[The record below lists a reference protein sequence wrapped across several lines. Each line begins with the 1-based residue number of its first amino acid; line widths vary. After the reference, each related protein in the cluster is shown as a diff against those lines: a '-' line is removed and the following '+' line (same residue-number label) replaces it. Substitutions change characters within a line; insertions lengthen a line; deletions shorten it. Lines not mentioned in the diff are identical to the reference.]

1 MPKTAL
7 VVDDAAV
14 VRQLCALTLR
24 RIGYNVIEGING
36 KDALAKTEGI
46 NLDIVITDLNM
57 PEMDGIELVKQLR
70 QRKESK
76 FVPIL
81 VLSTVSQEAKVNE
94 GKAAGASG
102 WIFKPFDAN
111 KLLETVRKF
120 Q

>member
-14 VRQLCALTLR
+14 VRQLCALTMR
-24 RIGYNVIEGING
+24 RIGYTVIEGLNG
-36 KDALAKTEGI
+36 KDALAKTEGMV
-46 NLDIVITDLNM
+46 LDIVITDLNM

-70 QRKESK
+70 LRKETR
-76 FVPIL
+76 FVPI
-81 VLSTVSQEAKVNE
+81 VILSTISQESKVDE

-102 WIFKPFDAN
+102 WLFKPFDAN
-111 KLLETVRKF
+111 KLMDTVKKF

>member
-7 VVDDAAV
+7 VVDDAGV

-24 RIGYNVIEGING
+24 RVGYDVIEGING
-36 KDALAKTEGI
+36 KDALAKTEGVH
-46 NLDIVITDLNM
+46 LDLVITDLNM

-70 QRKESK
+70 LRRESK
-76 FVPIL
+76 FIPIV
-81 VLSTVSQEAKVNE
+81 VLSTVSQEAKVDE
-94 GKAAGASG
+94 GRAAGASG

-111 KLLETVRKF
+111 KLLETIKKF

>member
-1 MPKTAL
+1 
-7 VVDDAAV
+7 
-14 VRQLCALTLR
+14 
-24 RIGYNVIEGING
+24 
-36 KDALAKTEGI
+36 
-46 NLDIVITDLNM
+46 M

>member
-1 MPKTAL
+1 MAKTAL
-7 VVDDAAV
+7 VVDDAGV

-24 RIGYNVIEGING
+24 RMGYEVIEGING
-36 KDALAKTEGI
+36 RDALAKSAGI
-46 NLDIVITDLNM
+46 PLDFVITDLNM

-70 QRKESK
+70 LRKESK
-76 FVPIL
+76 FVPII
-81 VLSTVSQEAKVNE
+81 VLSTISQEAKISE

-111 KLLETVRKF
+111 KLLETVKKF